1 MRRLAFLAAA
11 SLAFI
16 AISEPISANTS
27 MQEACRQRRENKKLE
42 PKYERCRKAC
52 NSGGRYNELSSA
64 DKKKWVKCQKDCE
77 QKYPAPSTQKNYDP
91 RLDMEAEKR
100 CRKYR

>member
-16 AISEPISANTS
+16 AISEPLSASDNLE
-27 MQEACRQRRENKKLE
+27 EACRHRTQFKKLE
-42 PKYERCRKAC
+42 YKYERCIKAC
-52 NSGGRYNELSSA
+52 DSGGRYNELSSA

-77 QKYPAPSTQKNYDP
+77 QKYNCFAQKK
-91 RLDMEAEKR
+91 L
-100 CRKYR
+100 